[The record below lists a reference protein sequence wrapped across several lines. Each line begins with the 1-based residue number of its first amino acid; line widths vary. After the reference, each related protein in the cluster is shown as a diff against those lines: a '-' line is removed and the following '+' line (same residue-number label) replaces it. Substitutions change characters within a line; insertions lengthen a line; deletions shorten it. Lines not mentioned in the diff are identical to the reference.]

1 MRILPALIVISAM
14 LFAVKVGNIWQDVSG
29 SGTSVVAQAAA
40 AEEAAG
46 GKPEPADKAK
56 AAAAAPQPAPK
67 GAGEKGG
74 GEKAGGDKSGGEK
87 GGDGGASD
95 DPRRFTL
102 SEIRLLQALSK
113 RRKTLEKRERQL
125 AQRQALLKAAE
136 QQLVSRRAELLDIK
150 QKVEQLLKLANKKE
164 MKRINNLV
172 KIYENMKPRDAAV
185 IFNGL
190 EHAVLLEVVE
200 RMKVRKVA
208 PVIGAM
214 DPNKARRVTKSLAGR
229 RKGAGLM
236 ERQGAARP
244 PTR

>member
-95 DPRRFTL
+95 DPRRGAF
-102 SEIRLLQALSK
+102 K
-113 RRKTLEKRERQL
+113 
-125 AQRQALLKAAE
+125 KA
-136 QQLVSRRAELLDIK
+136 K
-150 QKVEQLLKLANKKE
+150 
-164 MKRINNLV
+164 NLG
-172 KIYENMKPRDAAV
+172 ETGTA
-185 IFNGL
+185 
-190 EHAVLLEVVE
+190 
-200 RMKVRKVA
+200 
-208 PVIGAM
+208 IGAT
-214 DPNKARRVTKSLAGR
+214 PGLTEGCRAAARQPPRRITGYKAEG
-229 RKGAGLM
+229 
-236 ERQGAARP
+236 GAASEARQQK
-244 PTR
+244 RNEENQ